1 MQEWLNWSR
10 PGKSG
15 CTTKGYRGF
24 VIPLSPL
31 FSGRKKK
38 KAYRG
43 FEPTTQEELTIA
55 DVKEARVIPLS
66 PLFVKKKEKFQQNK
80 IVLK

>member
-1 MQEWLNWSR
+1 VYLKR
-10 PGKSG
+10 VP
-15 CTTKGYRGF
+15 R
-24 VIPLSPL
+24 VRIPLSPL

-66 PLFVKKKEKFQQNK
+66 PLFVKKKRK
-80 IVLK
+80 ISTK